1 MAQGFSGWVTF
12 RDIFEEWDVSAS
24 DGVKQAQVQTDM
36 QTGLMHRLL
45 KLTNRLMA
53 PFSAHLANRHEIS
66 LNEFRMLMTLGR
78 FGERASHELSEMT
91 GVNAMSV
98 SRAVAA
104 MEKSDRIVIRVDPQ
118 NRRRKTLSLTAEG
131 ERLYDLMR
139 PEADR
144 VANYLLSRLSDG
156 DLEALD
162 RIVST
167 LTETLEDKD
176 DQGRSLL
183 IEATRPDGFEVDG
196 LCDEGKVK

>member
-1 MAQGFSGWVTF
+1 MARAAGQSEG
-12 RDIFEEWDVSAS
+12 
-24 DGVKQAQVQTDM
+24 KAQM

-78 FGERASHELSEMT
+78 FGERASHELADMT

-98 SRAVAA
+98 SRAITAL
-104 MEKSDRIVIRVDPQ
+104 EKSDRIAVEIDPE
-118 NRRRKTLSLTAEG
+118 NRRRKTLSLTKEG
-131 ERLYDLMR
+131 ARLYEEMR

-144 VANYLLSRLSDG
+144 VAQYLLSQLSGD

-162 RIVST
+162 RIVDT
-167 LTETLEDKD
+167 LTETLEEKD
-176 DQGRSLL
+176 DLGRSLL
-183 IEATRPDGFEVDG
+183 IEATRPDGVDAKEI
-196 LCDEGKVK
+196 DQ

>member
-1 MAQGFSGWVTF
+1 MSAIDGEKQDG
-12 RDIFEEWDVSAS
+12 VSAQ
-24 DGVKQAQVQTDM
+24 DQADK

-53 PFSAHLANRHEIS
+53 PFSAHLASRHEIS

-78 FGERASHELSEMT
+78 FGERASHELAEMT

-104 MEKSDRIVIRVDPQ
+104 MEKSGRISVQIDPE
-118 NRRRKTLSLTAEG
+118 NRRRKTLSLTPEG
-131 ERLYDLMR
+131 ERLYELMR

-144 VANYLLSRLSDG
+144 VAEYLLSKLPEG

-162 RIVST
+162 RIVDT
-167 LTETLEDKD
+167 LTATLEAKD
-176 DQGRSLL
+176 ADGRSLL
-183 IEATRPDGFEVDG
+183 IEATRPDGDM
-196 LCDEGKVK
+196 K